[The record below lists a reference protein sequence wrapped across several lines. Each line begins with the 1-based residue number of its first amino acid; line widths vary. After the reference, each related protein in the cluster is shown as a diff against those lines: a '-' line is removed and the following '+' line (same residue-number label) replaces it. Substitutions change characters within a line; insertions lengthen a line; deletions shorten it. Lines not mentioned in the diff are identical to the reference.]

1 MSEETENNVQS
12 IRAAVDGA
20 QKVSVSPKASK
31 KSDKKKPPERTA
43 DEVLRMTLPDDC
55 PVVPLGTHEDVYYY
69 IDSCRQLRPMGYK
82 EHGRLPILSLFAKC
96 PEYLHNNWPRI
107 NEKGESSGWRPEMV
121 SEALMSA
128 AARAGILDIV
138 DRVRGPGAWTDEDGS
153 LVFHC
158 GDILY
163 ADGKILE
170 PGQVGRHIYPSAPE
184 KPRPSEEP
192 SHIQAAET
200 LLELLKSWNWRRGKD
215 HDFADAHLLLGWIAA
230 SMIGGALKW
239 RPMVWITGDKAT
251 GKSTLHDL
259 LKLVHGAGGLIHAT
273 DPTAAGLWQSVGH
286 ASLPIALDELES
298 EADNRK
304 NQNIIKLA
312 RHAASGGTTL
322 RGGSDHKGT
331 SFTARSCFLFSSILI
346 PPLLGQDVS
355 RMAILQ
361 LDKLEGVSAP
371 HLKPKDLAEIGS
383 IFRKRLMEQWSR
395 FADTLALYRECLH
408 KTGHGG
414 RSSDQF
420 GTLLACADL
429 LLYSCLPAEKDL
441 QRWGDVLKRSTLAE
455 AEDDIADSDRCL
467 SHLLSSICDVFR
479 DGKRRT
485 VGSWIQQAAG
495 TGTQIV
501 DDDANKVLAS
511 FGLRVEKKDDKAFL
525 LAANS
530 HQGMTAIFRDTVWA
544 GMPGSTGVWVQSLRR
559 VSGAEASKSSTNFGG
574 APARFT
580 RLPLDKIFVCD
591 EKDATA

>member
-1 MSEETENNVQS
+1 MSDEKENNVQP
-12 IRAAVDGA
+12 IRAAVEGA
-20 QKVSVSPKASK
+20 KQVTVAPKSK
-31 KSDKKKPPERTA
+31 KDAKKPKKDKSA
-43 DEVLRMTLPDDC
+43 DDVLRTTLDDDC
-55 PVVPLGTHEDVYYY
+55 PVVPLGIHDDVYYY
-69 IDSCRQLRPMGYK
+69 IDSSRQLRPLSARD
-82 EHGRLPILSLFAKC
+82 HSRLNLMALFSMRTD
-96 PEYLHNNWPRI
+96 YLWTTWPRK
-107 NEKGESSGWRPEMV
+107 NEDGAVVGWKPEIV
-121 SEALMSA
+121 AEALMGSA
-128 AARAGILDIV
+128 ARQGILDIV
-138 DRVRGPGAWTDEDGS
+138 DRVRGPGAWTDEDGK

-158 GDILY
+158 GDVLY
-163 ADGKILE
+163 HDGGLLE

-184 KPRPSEEP
+184 KPRPSEAR
-192 SHIQAAET
+192 SDIQAGET
-200 LLELLKSWNWRRGKD
+200 LLELLKSWNWRRGKE
-215 HDFADAHLLLGWIAA
+215 HDYADAHLLLGWIGA

-239 RPMVWITGDKAT
+239 RPMVWMTGDKAT
-251 GKSTLHDL
+251 GKSTLHEV
-259 LKLVHGAGGLIHAT
+259 LKAVHGPGGLIHAT

-371 HLKPKDLAEIGS
+371 SLKPKELAEIGA
-383 IFRKRLMEQWSR
+383 IFRKRLMEQWPR
-395 FADTLALYRECLH
+395 FNDTLEMYRECLH

-429 LLYSCLPAEKDL
+429 LLCTGLPDEKTL
-441 QRWGDVLKRSTLAE
+441 TRWGEVLKRSTLAE

-467 SHLLSSICDVFR
+467 SHLLSSLCDVHR

-485 VGSWIQQAAG
+485 IGSWIEQAAG
-495 TGTQIV
+495 KFSGS
-501 DDDANKVLAS
+501 DELDANKILS
-511 FGLRVEKKDDKAFL
+511 TFGLRVDRREGKAFL
-525 LAANS
+525 LVANT
-530 HQGMTAIFRDTVWA
+530 HQGMTGIFRETIWA

-559 VSGAEASKSSTNFGG
+559 VSGAEASKTSTNFGG

-580 RLPLDKIFVCD
+580 RLPLDKIF
-591 EKDATA
+591 KDDAEDTAA